1 MLRSLHVAA
10 TGMAA
15 EEAQLDAISNNLANS
30 NTVGFKKVRAD
41 FQDLMYQ
48 TVREAGTQNTATTQ
62 SPTGLQI
69 GTGVNMVSTTRLQGQ
84 GSLQQTNNPL
94 DVAIQG
100 NGFFV
105 VQQADGT
112 PAYTRNGTFK
122 ADAQGRIVNSA
133 GMPLEPPISIPA
145 NAVNVTIG
153 ADGTVSV
160 TTQGQ
165 TTATQVGQIQVA
177 NFVNPAGLSASGQN
191 LFIATA
197 ASGDPQV
204 GNPGTDGRGSLQQG
218 SIEQSNVDVVEEMV
232 GLISA
237 QRAYEIDTKV
247 VSAAD
252 QMLQSVTQ
260 LR

>member
-1 MLRSLHVAA
+1 
-10 TGMAA
+10 MAA
-15 EEAQLDAISNNLANS
+15 EEAQLDAISNNLSNS

-48 TVREAGTQNTATTQ
+48 TVRAAGTQNTVTTQ
-62 SPTGLQI
+62 SPTGLQV
-69 GTGVNMVSTTRLQGQ
+69 GTGVRMVSTTRLQGQ

-94 DVAIQG
+94 DVAVQG

-105 VQQADGT
+105 IQQPDGT
-112 PAYTRNGTFK
+112 PAYTRDGSFK
-122 ADAQGRIVNSA
+122 TDAQGRIVTADGN
-133 GMPLEPPISIPA
+133 PIDPPVSIPA
-145 NAVNVTIG
+145 NALSVTIG
-153 ADGTVSV
+153 SDGTVSATV
-160 TTQGQ
+160 PGQ
-165 TTATQVGQIQVA
+165 TTPTQVGQIQIA
-177 NFVNPAGLSASGQN
+177 NFINPAGLSASGQN
-191 LFIATA
+191 LFTATA

-204 GNPGTDGRGSLQQG
+204 GVAGTDGRGTLQQG

-247 VSAAD
+247 ITAAD